1 MFLGSIQKKLVNIKN
16 KVMRKKM
23 SYGYEVKESGINK
36 LEQHFDVW
44 YLVEEGVDTIKE
56 QVLTGEISLEDAL
69 YGLLVS
75 AKADQWLED
84 KYPTIH
90 ANQTHVD
97 GNRVTFT
104 DLEEFEHLKY

>member
-1 MFLGSIQKKLVNIKN
+1 MSKKTK
-16 KVMRKKM
+16 
-23 SYGYEVKESGINK
+23 GYEVKQSGINK

-44 YLVEEGVDTIKE
+44 YLVEEGIDTIKE
-56 QVLTGEISLEDAL
+56 QVLTGELSLEDAL

-90 ANQTHVD
+90 AGETEVN
-97 GNRVTFT
+97 GNKVTFT
-104 DLEEFEHLKY
+104 ELEEIKWY